1 MRYWINTVSRDHV
14 RAGIE
19 GGFTQATHGRA
30 VGLRRLSAGDLI
42 AFYSPRTSYPE
53 GPPLREFTAIRL
65 ALDTEPYQVEMTPS
79 FHPWRRRLRF
89 LPAEEAP
96 IELLLDEL
104 EFIGDRRRWGVVF
117 RRGLFE
123 IGAEDFQRI
132 ASAMHL
138 QIETTDNPAG

>member
-1 MRYWINTVSRDHV
+1 MSRDHV

-53 GPPLREFTAIRL
+53 GAPLRRFTAIGQV
-65 ALDTEPYQVEMTPS
+65 LDTEPYQVEMTPS

-89 LPAEEAP
+89 LPTHETP
-96 IELLLDEL
+96 IAALLDHL
-104 EFIGDRRRWGVVF
+104 EFIGDRRRWGVLF

-123 IGAEDFQRI
+123 IGVDDFQRI
-132 ASAMHL
+132 ASAMQL
-138 QIETTDNPAG
+138 QIEQRDGLLG